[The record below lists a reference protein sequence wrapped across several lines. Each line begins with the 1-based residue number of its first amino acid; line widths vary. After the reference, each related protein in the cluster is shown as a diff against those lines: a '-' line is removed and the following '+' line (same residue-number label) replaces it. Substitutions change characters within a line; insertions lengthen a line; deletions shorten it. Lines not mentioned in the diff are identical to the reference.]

1 MDFVPRH
8 LSSQSAIWKGLS
20 KEWVVMM
27 SGARSMF
34 RNGMNTKFWVDPWVD
49 SGIRL
54 IDKAVVNSVDI
65 NLDAVVADFFEPD
78 GNWSLDQIGDILPAD
93 ELDLIAGMSS
103 PKTDRENDIWVWGAE
118 TNGKFTIRS
127 AYNLLSDLEN
137 EPDVDVWASIW
148 KWRGPHRV
156 KHFLWLAS
164 HGRLLTNNER
174 HRRHLAQDASCA
186 FCNHPDESLS
196 HVLRDCLFAR
206 NIWSKVKSVDLSLP
220 IWTEPIPNWIS
231 YLLHHEDSLH
241 LTITAWSLWKE

>member
-1 MDFVPRH
+1 
-8 LSSQSAIWKGLS
+8 
-20 KEWVVMM
+20 
-27 SGARSMF
+27 
-34 RNGMNTKFWVDPWVD
+34 
-49 SGIRL
+49 
-54 IDKAVVNSVDI
+54 
-65 NLDAVVADFFEPD
+65 
-78 GNWSLDQIGDILPAD
+78 
-93 ELDLIAGMSS
+93 MSS

-196 HVLRDCLFAR
+196 HVLRDCLNCLVNWDPGPANWMVVNTDGAMNLQSGKAAAGGLIRDELRHCFKAFSINLGACSITRAEMRGAIAGLRFA
-206 NIWSKVKSVDLSLP
+206 WDLGF
-220 IWTEPIPNWIS
+220 
-231 YLLHHEDSLH
+231 
-241 LTITAWSLWKE
+241 